1 MEARYIYYL
10 YVRMGVDLQMK
21 IGILTGGGDCSGL
34 NPAIRGAVFR
44 ALDYGDECV
53 GIVEGWQGLLS
64 CETEPLDLVRVDEII
79 DRGGT
84 ILGTS
89 RTNPFKDTTLVQ
101 QTITNI
107 AALGLDAVIAIG
119 GDDTLG
125 VATKLAALGVKVV
138 GVPKTMDNDLSGTDF
153 TFGFDTAVNVALDAS
168 RRLKD
173 TALSHRRIIV
183 LEVMGRHA
191 GWVALY
197 TGIGSGADYTLI
209 PEVPVDWDVMVRQ
222 VMTAY
227 KRKKYAFIVVS
238 EGVEV
243 TTQASVEKLD
253 DFGHMLLQNR
263 GVGPEVARILEEKTG
278 VSTRSA
284 TIGHIQR
291 GGSPTLFDR
300 ILGSRVGVKA
310 VEMVHDGDF
319 GKMAAL
325 RGTEVIAIPLTEAVG
340 KLKTVPQ
347 EWVDLLKVFSK

>member
-1 MEARYIYYL
+1 
-10 YVRMGVDLQMK
+10 MGVDLQMR
-21 IGILTGGGDCSGL
+21 IGILTGGGDCPGL
-34 NPAIRGAVFR
+34 NPAIRGAVFK

-64 CETEPLDLVRVDEII
+64 CETEPLDLARVDEII

-89 RTNPFKDTTLVQ
+89 RTNPFKDPALVQ
-101 QTITNI
+101 QTIANI
-107 AALGLDAVIAIG
+107 AAMGLDAVIAIG

-125 VATKLAALGVKVV
+125 VATKLAALSVKVV

-153 TFGFDTAVNVALDAS
+153 TFGFDTAVSVALDAS

-209 PEVPVDWDVMVRQ
+209 PEVPIDWDAMVHQ
-222 VMTAY
+222 VMIAY
-227 KRKKYAFIVVS
+227 RRKKYAFIVAS

-243 TTQASVEKLD
+243 TPATSEKLD
-253 DFGHMLLQNR
+253 DFGHMLLQDR
-263 GVGPEVARILEEKTG
+263 GVGPEVARILEERTG
-278 VSTRSA
+278 ISTRSA

-310 VEMVHDGDF
+310 VEMIHGGEF

-340 KLKTVPQ
+340 TLKTVPQ
-347 EWVDLLKVFSK
+347 EWIDLLKVFSK

>member
-1 MEARYIYYL
+1 MR
-10 YVRMGVDLQMK
+10 
-21 IGILTGGGDCSGL
+21 IGILTGGGDCPGL
-34 NPAIRGAVFR
+34 NPAIRGAVFK

-53 GIVEGWQGLLS
+53 GIVLGWQGLLS
-64 CETEPLDLVRVDEII
+64 CETEPLDLARVDEII

-89 RTNPFKDTTLVQ
+89 RTNPFKDPALVQ
-101 QTITNI
+101 QTIANI

-125 VATKLAALGVKVV
+125 VATKFAALGVKVV
-138 GVPKTMDNDLSGTDF
+138 GVPKTMDNDVSGTDS
-153 TFGFDTAVNVALDAS
+153 TFGFDTAVSVALDAS

-209 PEVPVDWDVMVRQ
+209 PEVPVDWDAMVQQ
-222 VMTAY
+222 VMIAY

-243 TTQASVEKLD
+243 TQATGESLD

-263 GVGPEVARILEEKTG
+263 GVGPELARIVEEKTG

-310 VEMVHDGDF
+310 VEMIHDGEF

>member
-1 MEARYIYYL
+1 
-10 YVRMGVDLQMK
+10 MGVDLQMR
-21 IGILTGGGDCSGL
+21 IGILTGGGDCPGL
-34 NPAIRGAVFR
+34 NPAIRGAVFK

-64 CETEPLDLVRVDEII
+64 CETEPLDLARVDEII

-89 RTNPFKDTTLVQ
+89 RTNPFKDPTLVQ
-101 QTITNI
+101 QTIANI
-107 AALGLDAVIAIG
+107 AAMGLDAVIAIG

-153 TFGFDTAVNVALDAS
+153 TFGFDTAVSVALDAS

-209 PEVPVDWDVMVRQ
+209 PEVPIDWDAMVLQ

-227 KRKKYAFIVVS
+227 KRKKYAFIVAS

-243 TTQASVEKLD
+243 TPATSEKLD
-253 DFGHMLLQNR
+253 DFGHMLLQDR
-263 GVGPEVARILEEKTG
+263 GVGPEVARILQERTG
-278 VSTRSA
+278 ISTRSA

-310 VEMVHDGDF
+310 VEMIHSGEF

-340 KLKTVPQ
+340 TLKTVPQ

>member
-1 MEARYIYYL
+1 MR
-10 YVRMGVDLQMK
+10 
-21 IGILTGGGDCSGL
+21 IGILTGGGDCPGL

-44 ALDYGDECV
+44 ALDYDDECV
-53 GIVEGWQGLLS
+53 GIAEGWKGLLT
-64 CETEPLDLVRVDEII
+64 CETEPLDLPRVDEII

-89 RTNPFKDTTLVQ
+89 RTNPFKDPALVQ
-101 QTITNI
+101 QTIANI
-107 AALGLDAVIAIG
+107 ATLGLDALVAIG

-125 VATKLAALGVKVV
+125 VAAKLAAMGVKVV
-138 GVPKTMDNDLSGTDF
+138 GVPKTMDNDLSGTDS
-153 TFGFDTAVNVALDAS
+153 TFGFDTAVSVALDAS

-209 PEVPVDWDVMVRQ
+209 PEVPVYWNAMIAQ

-238 EGVEV
+238 EGVTV
-243 TTQASVEKLD
+243 TEAKDEKLD

-263 GVGPEVARILEEKTG
+263 GVGPEVARIVEERTG

-300 ILGSRVGVKA
+300 ILGTRVGVKA
-310 VEMVHDGDF
+310 VEMIHAGDF

-325 RGTEVIAIPLTEAVG
+325 RGNDVVAIPLSEAVG
-340 KLKTVPQ
+340 KLKTVSP
-347 EWVDLLKVFSK
+347 EWIDLLRVLSR

>member
-1 MEARYIYYL
+1 ME
-10 YVRMGVDLQMK
+10 VDLQMR
-21 IGILTGGGDCSGL
+21 IGILTGGGDCPGL

-53 GIVEGWQGLLS
+53 GIVQGWQGLLS
-64 CETEPLDLVRVDEII
+64 CETEPLDLARVDDII

-89 RTNPFKDTTLVQ
+89 RTNPFKDPALVQ
-101 QTITNI
+101 QTIANI

-125 VATKLAALGVKVV
+125 VAAKLAAMGVKVV
-138 GVPKTMDNDLSGTDF
+138 GVPKTMDNDLSGTDS
-153 TFGFDTAVNVALDAS
+153 TFGFDTSVNVALDAS

-183 LEVMGRHA
+183 LEVMGRYA

-209 PEVPVDWDVMVRQ
+209 PEVPVDWDAMVQQ

-238 EGVEV
+238 EGVQV
-243 TTQASVEKLD
+243 TPATSESLD

-310 VEMVHDGDF
+310 VEMIHDGEF

-325 RGTEVIAIPLTEAVG
+325 RGTEIIAIPLTEAVG
-340 KLKTVPQ
+340 KLKTVSQ

>member
-1 MEARYIYYL
+1 MR
-10 YVRMGVDLQMK
+10 
-21 IGILTGGGDCSGL
+21 IGILTGGGDCPGL

-44 ALDYGDECV
+44 ALDYDDECV
-53 GIVEGWQGLLS
+53 GIAEGWKGLLT
-64 CETEPLDLVRVDEII
+64 CETEPLDLPRVDEII

-89 RTNPFKDTTLVQ
+89 RTNPFKDPALVQ
-101 QTITNI
+101 QTIANI
-107 AALGLDAVIAIG
+107 ATLGLDALVAIG

-125 VATKLAALGVKVV
+125 VAAKLAAMGVKVV
-138 GVPKTMDNDLSGTDF
+138 GVPKTMDNDLSGTDS
-153 TFGFDTAVNVALDAS
+153 TFGFDTAVSVALDAS

-197 TGIGSGADYTLI
+197 TGIGSGADYTLV
-209 PEVPVDWDVMVRQ
+209 PEVPVDWNAMIAQ

-238 EGVEV
+238 EGVTV
-243 TTQASVEKLD
+243 TEAKDEKLD

-263 GVGPEVARILEEKTG
+263 GVGPEVARIVEERTG

-300 ILGSRVGVKA
+300 ILGTRVGVKA
-310 VEMVHDGDF
+310 VEMIHAGDF

-325 RGTEVIAIPLTEAVG
+325 RGNDVVAIPLSEAVG
-340 KLKTVPQ
+340 KLKTVSP
-347 EWVDLLKVFSK
+347 EWIDLLRVLSR

>member
-1 MEARYIYYL
+1 
-10 YVRMGVDLQMK
+10 MGVDLQMR
-21 IGILTGGGDCSGL
+21 IGILTGGGDCPGL
-34 NPAIRGAVFR
+34 NPAIRGAVFK

-53 GIVEGWQGLLS
+53 GIIEGWQGLLS
-64 CETEPLDLVRVDEII
+64 CETEPLDLARVDEII

-89 RTNPFKDTTLVQ
+89 RTNPFKDPALVQ
-101 QTITNI
+101 QTTANI
-107 AALGLDAVIAIG
+107 AAMGLDAVIAIG

-125 VATKLAALGVKVV
+125 VAAKLAALGVKVV
-138 GVPKTMDNDLSGTDF
+138 GVPKTMDNDLSGTDY
-153 TFGFDTAVNVALDAS
+153 TFGFDTAVSVALDAS

-209 PEVPVDWDVMVRQ
+209 PEVPIDWDAMVRQ

-227 KRKKYAFIVVS
+227 KRKKYAFIVAS

-243 TTQASVEKLD
+243 TPTTSEKLD
-253 DFGHMLLQNR
+253 DFGHMLLQDR

-278 VSTRSA
+278 ISTRSA

-310 VEMVHDGDF
+310 IEMIHSGEF

-340 KLKTVPQ
+340 TLKTVPQ
-347 EWVDLLKVFSK
+347 AWVDLLKVFSK

>member
-1 MEARYIYYL
+1 VFEVTMDGGRLAMR
-10 YVRMGVDLQMK
+10 
-21 IGILTGGGDCSGL
+21 IGILTGGGDCPGL

-44 ALDYGDECV
+44 ALDFGDECV
-53 GIVEGWQGLLS
+53 GIVEGWKGLLLR
-64 CETEPLDLVRVDEII
+64 ETEPLTLERVDEII

-89 RTNPFKDTTLVQ
+89 RTNPFKSPELVQ
-101 QTITNI
+101 QAIENVG
-107 AALGLDAVIAIG
+107 ALKLDAIIAIG

-125 VATKLAALGVKVV
+125 VAAKLAALGVNVV
-138 GVPKTMDNDLSGTDF
+138 GVPKTMDNDVSGTDF
-153 TFGFDTAVNVALDAS
+153 TFGFDSAVSVALDAS

-173 TALSHRRIIV
+173 TAQSHRRVLI

-197 TGIGSGADYTLI
+197 TGIGSGADFTLI
-209 PEVPVDWDVMVRQ
+209 PEVPIDWDAMVRQ

-227 KRKKYAFIVVS
+227 KRKKYAFVVVS

-243 TTQASVEKLD
+243 TKITTEELD
-253 DFGHMLLQNR
+253 DFGHMLLQDR
-263 GVGPEVARILEEKTG
+263 GVGPEIARILEEKTG
-278 VSTRSA
+278 ISTRSA

-300 ILGSRVGVKA
+300 ILGSRVGVKS
-310 VEMVHDGDF
+310 VEMIHNREF
-319 GKMAAL
+319 GRMAAL
-325 RGTEVIAIPLTEAVG
+325 RGTEIVSIPLAEAVNN
-340 KLKTVPQ
+340 LKTVPQ

>member
-1 MEARYIYYL
+1 MR
-10 YVRMGVDLQMK
+10 
-21 IGILTGGGDCSGL
+21 IGILTGGGDCPGL
-34 NPAIRGAVFR
+34 NPAIRGAVFK

-53 GIVEGWQGLLS
+53 GIVLGWQGLLS
-64 CETEPLDLVRVDEII
+64 CETELLDLARVDEII

-89 RTNPFKDTTLVQ
+89 RTNPFKDPALVQ
-101 QTITNI
+101 QTIANI
-107 AALGLDAVIAIG
+107 AALGLDAIIAIG

-138 GVPKTMDNDLSGTDF
+138 GVPKTMDNDLSGTDS
-153 TFGFDTAVNVALDAS
+153 TFGFDTAVSVALDAS

-209 PEVPVDWDVMVRQ
+209 PEVPVDWDTMVRQ

-227 KRKKYAFIVVS
+227 KRKKYAFVVVS

-243 TTQASVEKLD
+243 TPATCEILD

-278 VSTRSA
+278 ISTRSA

-291 GGSPTLFDR
+291 GGSPTVFDR

-310 VEMVHDGDF
+310 VEMIHDGEF

>member
-1 MEARYIYYL
+1 ME
-10 YVRMGVDLQMK
+10 VDLQMR
-21 IGILTGGGDCSGL
+21 IGILTGGGDCPGL

-53 GIVEGWQGLLS
+53 GIVQGWQGLLS
-64 CETEPLDLVRVDEII
+64 CETEPLDLARVDEII

-89 RTNPFKDTTLVQ
+89 RTNPFKDPALVQ
-101 QTITNI
+101 QTIANI

-125 VATKLAALGVKVV
+125 VAAKLAAMGVKVV
-138 GVPKTMDNDLSGTDF
+138 GVPKTMDNDLSGTDS
-153 TFGFDTAVNVALDAS
+153 TFGFDTAVSVALDAS

-173 TALSHRRIIV
+173 TALSHRRIII

-209 PEVPVDWDVMVRQ
+209 PEVPIDWDAMVQQ

-243 TTQASVEKLD
+243 TQATGESLD

-263 GVGPEVARILEEKTG
+263 GVGPEVARIVEEKTG
-278 VSTRSA
+278 ISTRSA

-310 VEMVHDGDF
+310 VEMIHYGDF

-325 RGTEVIAIPLTEAVG
+325 RGTEIIAIPLTEAVG

>member
-1 MEARYIYYL
+1 MR
-10 YVRMGVDLQMK
+10 
-21 IGILTGGGDCSGL
+21 IGILTGGGDCPGL

-44 ALDYGDECV
+44 ALDYDDECV
-53 GIVEGWQGLLS
+53 GIVEGWKGLLT
-64 CETEPLDLVRVDEII
+64 CETEPLDLPRVDEII

-89 RTNPFKDTTLVQ
+89 RTNPFKEPALVQ
-101 QTITNI
+101 QTIANI
-107 AALGLDAVIAIG
+107 AVLGLDALVAIG

-125 VATKLAALGVKVV
+125 VAAKLAAMGVKVV
-138 GVPKTMDNDLSGTDF
+138 GVPKTMDNDLSGTDA
-153 TFGFDTAVNVALDAS
+153 TFGFDTAVSVALDAS

-197 TGIGSGADYTLI
+197 TGIGSGADCTLI
-209 PEVPVDWDVMVRQ
+209 PEVPVDWDAMIAQ

-238 EGVEV
+238 EGVVV
-243 TTQASVEKLD
+243 TDAKDEKLD

-263 GVGPEVARILEEKTG
+263 GVGPEVARIVEGRTG

-300 ILGSRVGVKA
+300 MLGTRVGVKA
-310 VEMVHDGDF
+310 VEMIHDGEF

-325 RGTEVIAIPLTEAVG
+325 RGTDVVAIPLAEAVDS
-340 KLKTVPQ
+340 LKTVPPD
-347 EWVDLLKVFSK
+347 WIDLLKVLSR

>member
-1 MEARYIYYL
+1 MR
-10 YVRMGVDLQMK
+10 
-21 IGILTGGGDCSGL
+21 IGILTGGGDCPGL

-44 ALDYGDECV
+44 ALDYDDECV
-53 GIVEGWQGLLS
+53 GIVEGWKGLLT
-64 CETEPLDLVRVDEII
+64 CETEPLDLPRVDEII

-89 RTNPFKDTTLVQ
+89 RTNPFKEPALVQ
-101 QTITNI
+101 QTIANI
-107 AALGLDAVIAIG
+107 AALGLDALVAIG

-125 VATKLAALGVKVV
+125 VAAKLAAMGVKVV
-138 GVPKTMDNDLSGTDF
+138 GVPKTMDNDLSGTDA
-153 TFGFDTAVNVALDAS
+153 TFGFDTAVTVALDAS

-197 TGIGSGADYTLI
+197 TGIGSGADCTLI
-209 PEVPVDWDVMVRQ
+209 PEVPVDWDAMIAQ

-238 EGVEV
+238 EGVVV
-243 TTQASVEKLD
+243 TDAKDEKLD

-263 GVGPEVARILEEKTG
+263 GVGPEVARIVEGRTG

-300 ILGSRVGVKA
+300 MLGTRVGVKA
-310 VEMVHDGDF
+310 VEMIHDGEF

-325 RGTEVIAIPLTEAVG
+325 RGTDVVAIPLAEAVG
-340 KLKTVPQ
+340 SLKTVPPD
-347 EWVDLLKVFSK
+347 WIDLLKVLSR